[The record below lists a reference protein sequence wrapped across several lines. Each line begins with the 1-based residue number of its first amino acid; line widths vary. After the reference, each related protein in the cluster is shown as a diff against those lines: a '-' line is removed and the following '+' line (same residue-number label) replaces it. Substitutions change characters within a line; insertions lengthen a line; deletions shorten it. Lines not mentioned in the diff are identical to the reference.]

1 VSSERLR
8 LFVAVDIPTN
18 LLEDLNASLA
28 PLRARPE
35 VSSARW
41 TTAANQHVT
50 LKFLGW
56 VDDEAVDPVAA
67 AVASVASSHEPAT
80 ITLAGLGAFPSE
92 RRARVLWAGLDDP
105 AGLLMSLA
113 SGLEAALVP
122 LGFGTEKRGFR
133 PHLTVAR
140 FKPPASLAGVLSEE
154 RGVTP
159 ARFDVDHL
167 VLYRSH
173 LHPKGAS
180 YEVLGT
186 IPLGAPSKEQEAAHD
201 TGRMGSDE
209 AISYSDRGE

>member
-56 VDDEAVDPVAA
+56 VDAEAVDPVAA

-92 RRARVLWAGLDDP
+92 RRARVLWAGLEDP
-105 AGLLMSLA
+105 ARLLMSLA

-122 LGFGTEKRGFR
+122 LGFGTEKRDFR
-133 PHLTVAR
+133 PHLTLAR
-140 FKPPASLAGVLSEE
+140 LKPPASLAGVLSEVRE
-154 RGVTP
+154 VAP

-186 IPLGAPSKEQEAAHD
+186 IPLRAPSKGQEAAH
-201 TGRMGSDE
+201 
-209 AISYSDRGE
+209 

>member
-8 LFVAVDIPTN
+8 LFVAVDIPAG
-18 LLEDLNASLA
+18 LLEALNDSLA
-28 PLRARPE
+28 PLRARSE
-35 VSSARW
+35 VTSARW
-41 TTAANQHVT
+41 TTPANQHVT

-56 VDDEAVDPVAA
+56 VEAEAVDPVAA
-67 AVASVASSHEPAT
+67 TLVSVASSHEPST

-105 AGLLMSLA
+105 AGLLSALA
-113 SGLEAALVP
+113 SDLEAALVP
-122 LGFGTEKRGFR
+122 VGFKAEKRGFT
-133 PHLTVAR
+133 PHVTLAR
-140 FKPPASLAGVLSEE
+140 FKPPASIAGVLSEE
-154 RGVTP
+154 RGVAP

-186 IPLGAPSKEQEAAHD
+186 IPLGARSKGQEAAP
-201 TGRMGSDE
+201 
-209 AISYSDRGE
+209 

>member
-1 VSSERLR
+1 MTSERLR
-8 LFVAVDIPTN
+8 LFVAVDIPAD
-18 LLEDLNASLA
+18 LLEGLNASLA
-28 PLRARPE
+28 SLRARPE
-35 VSSARW
+35 VTSARW

-56 VDDEAVDPVAA
+56 VDTEAVDPVATA
-67 AVASVASSHEPAT
+67 LALVASSHQPST

-105 AGLLMSLA
+105 AGLLKALA
-113 SGLEAALVP
+113 SGLEAALAP
-122 LGFGTEKRGFR
+122 LGFGVEKRDFT
-133 PHLTVAR
+133 PHLTLAR

-154 RGVTP
+154 RGVAP

-167 VLYRSH
+167 VLYRSQ

-186 IPLGAPSKEQEAAHD
+186 IPLGAASKGQEAAH
-201 TGRMGSDE
+201 
-209 AISYSDRGE
+209 